1 MFKKNPFQLIVLLSL
16 LLTSCLNYTQVTTI
30 ETDNSGEMFVH
41 YWIKWRTQNDSIA
54 YQKQSLFNPD
64 SIRNDFKCAANKI
77 TNIEVYNDNA
87 DSTIHGKVNFTF
99 TNFDSLNYAKAF
111 RDADFSISDG
121 KDNTKIFSQNLPGF
135 FSKFNLQDSSF
146 KIKYTYYLPG
156 DIISHN
162 AQSLSR
168 NKLTWKVTKQNILKL
183 KKLKAVYI
191 PFRLK
196 ETPHIIYYLM
206 ILILLIVIYYLLRKK
221 K

>member
-1 MFKKNPFQLIVLLSL
+1 MFKKNSSQLIILLSL

-30 ETDNSGEMFVH
+30 KTDNSGEMFVH
-41 YWIKWRTQNDSIA
+41 YWMKWKTQSDSII
-54 YQKQSLFNPD
+54 YQKQSLFNRD
-64 SIRNDFKCAANKI
+64 SIGADFKCPVNKI
-77 TNIEVYNDNA
+77 TNIEVYNDNT

-99 TNFDSLNYAKAF
+99 TNFDSLNFANAF

-121 KDNTKIFSQNLPGF
+121 EDNTKIFSQSLPGF
-135 FSKFNLQDSSF
+135 VSGFNSRDSSLE
-146 KIKYTYYLPG
+146 IEYTYYLPG
-156 DIISHN
+156 KIISHN

-168 NKLTWKVTKQNILKL
+168 NKLTWNITKKNISKL
-183 KKLKAVYI
+183 KILKAVYI

-206 ILILLIVIYYLLRKK
+206 ILILLIVMYYLLRKK